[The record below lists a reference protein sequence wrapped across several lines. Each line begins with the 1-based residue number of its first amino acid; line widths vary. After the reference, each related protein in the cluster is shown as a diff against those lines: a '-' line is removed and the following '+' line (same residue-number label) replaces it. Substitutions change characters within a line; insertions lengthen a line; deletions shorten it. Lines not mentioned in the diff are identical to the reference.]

1 MCFIIYSYK
10 EKFNIIND
18 NNIQILKKSKTS
30 TRKDI
35 IDILHGNSNSNNKGY
50 FDDINRKR
58 VTIMTEINSK
68 VKDINKLIDDKKI
81 IFKNKY
87 ISNENNTNITLSSID
102 NNHKYTITTDPK
114 SDSIIIKKIPGVT
127 QGNIKLNTDNL
138 SIGTDIDISS
148 DGTDIE
154 ISSDGTDIPSRYDL
168 TLRKIDSD
176 VIDTIITQLHPIDN
190 LEIKSDD
197 IKIFENGDDNNK
209 YANIKGDNLIL
220 HNVTLDSSDY
230 ATIDYDTNNS
240 KMYMLLDNNNQSIT
254 FNQDRH

>member
-1 MCFIIYSYK
+1 MCFIIYTYK

-18 NNIQILKKSKTS
+18 NNIQILKKSNTS

-50 FDDINRKR
+50 FDDINSKR
-58 VTIMTEINSK
+58 DTIMTEINSK

-102 NNHKYTITTDPK
+102 NNHKYTIITDPK

-127 QGNIKLNTDNL
+127 PGNIKLNTDKL
-138 SIGTDIDISS
+138 SIGTDIDIDIDISS
-148 DGTDIE
+148 VPSDDID

-176 VIDTIITQLHPIDN
+176 VIDTIITQLNPIDN
-190 LEIKSDD
+190 LKIKSDD
-197 IKIFENGDDNNK
+197 IKIFENDDDINK
-209 YANIKGDNLIL
+209 YANIKGGNLIL

-230 ATIDYDTNNS
+230 ATITNDS
-240 KMYMLLDNNNQSIT
+240 KMYMLLDNIINQE
-254 FNQDRH
+254 

>member
-81 IFKNKY
+81 IFKDKY
-87 ISNENNTNITLSSID
+87 ISNENNTNIKLSSID
-102 NNHKYTITTDPK
+102 NKHKYTIRTDPN
-114 SDSIIIKKIPGVT
+114 SDSIIIQKIPGVT
-127 QGNIKLNTDNL
+127 PGNIKLNTDNL
-138 SIGTDIDISS
+138 SIGTDIDI
-148 DGTDIE
+148 D
-154 ISSDGTDIPSRYDL
+154 ISSDGTDIDISSDGADIPPSYDL

-176 VIDTIITQLHPIDN
+176 VIDTIITQLKPIDN
-190 LEIKSDD
+190 LNINSDD
-197 IKIFENGDDNNK
+197 ITIFENDYINK
-209 YANIKGDNLIL
+209 YANIKGGNLIL
-220 HNVTLDSSDY
+220 HDVPLDSSDY
-230 ATIDYDTNNS
+230 ATITNDSN
-240 KMYMLLDNNNQSIT
+240 MYMLLDNNNQSIT
-254 FNQDRH
+254 IN